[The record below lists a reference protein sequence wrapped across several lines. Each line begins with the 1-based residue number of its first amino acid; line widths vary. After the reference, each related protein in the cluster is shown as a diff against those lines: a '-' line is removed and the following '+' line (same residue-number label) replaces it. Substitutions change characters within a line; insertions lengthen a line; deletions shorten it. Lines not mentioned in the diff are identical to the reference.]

1 MRLANATHLA
11 TWGLLG
17 LITMAMGSLLF
28 GKGSMPYV
36 AGLQAQLREQL
47 ITNDTARLRNARLAA
62 EVSDLRE
69 GLEMVEETA
78 RRELGMVREHEV
90 LVQYTKRR

>member
-1 MRLANATHLA
+1 MRPANATKLA

-17 LITMAMGSLLF
+17 LITMALGSLLF

-36 AGLQAQLREQL
+36 AGLQTQLREQL
-47 ITNDTARLRNARLAA
+47 TTNEAARSRNARLAA